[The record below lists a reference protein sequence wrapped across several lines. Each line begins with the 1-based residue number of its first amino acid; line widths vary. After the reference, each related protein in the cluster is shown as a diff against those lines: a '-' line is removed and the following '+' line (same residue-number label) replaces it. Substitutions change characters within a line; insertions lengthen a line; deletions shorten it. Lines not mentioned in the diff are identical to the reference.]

1 MWHLVLR
8 LSWKLVSKAN
18 GGTPSWTYWIWNS
31 RGWGPACVLIAFL
44 VILVSVEVWELLLS
58 LLEPLLEIRWLE
70 CDRNPT
76 LVFVETWTQL
86 VAHWKGNLAALVGS
100 ANSETSHIVTVEF
113 HRTKCKTGRMLTSL
127 QVSFHFIE
135 STNWSNF
142 KVFFSASEWCFLDLL
157 KRQ

>member
-18 GGTPSWTYWIWNS
+18 GGTPSWTYWIRNS
-31 RGWGPACVLIAFL
+31 GGWGTACVLIAFP
-44 VILVSVEVWELLLS
+44 VILVSVEVWESLLL
-58 LLEPLLEIRWLE
+58 LLEPLLEICWLE
-70 CDRNPT
+70 CDQNPM
-76 LVFVETWTQL
+76 LVFVETWRQL
-86 VAHWKGNLAALVGS
+86 VPHWKGNLAALVGS

-113 HRTKCKTGRMLTSL
+113 HRTKCKTGKMLTSL
-127 QVSFHFIE
+127 QVCFHFIE
-135 STNWSNF
+135 STNRSNF